1 MFSCCIVVWKVFLFK
16 IQLTLNLNEVKVKC
30 FSANKFHYIPNKL
43 YAKEYIF
50 WKYCLHKNIEI
61 YFSLFGQGNTFKNDR
76 GRLLFIL
83 HLHLK

>member
-61 YFSLFGQGNTFKNDR
+61 YFSFNSDKEILLKMIEVDYYLFY
-76 GRLLFIL
+76 ICI
-83 HLHLK
+83 